1 MIGVDLQQGS
11 EQHGLLAHLRCGSVR
26 VNVGDHVRVGDEVGE
41 VGNSGSSIQ
50 PHLHF
55 QVMSSENP
63 FPLFENLLPFRL
75 RRLRKKIADEWTE
88 ISDAE
93 LRNRDHLQL

>member
-1 MIGVDLQQGS
+1 
-11 EQHGLLAHLRCGSVR
+11 
-26 VNVGDHVRVGDEVGE
+26 
-41 VGNSGSSIQ
+41 
-50 PHLHF
+50 
-55 QVMSSENP
+55 MSSENP